1 METRATPAGWYQDP
15 TGRFEYRYF
24 NGVRWMSDVAVN
36 GQRYVDVPMDQ
47 IPLDQVVV
55 PRASTR
61 HRGMAVTSFITS
73 LAAVALGWVPFV
85 FAIAAGAAI
94 TATVFG
100 IIGLRTARSQDGY
113 GRGLAIT
120 GLVLSPIALAV
131 CVGGFFFTK
140 VFLRELNDYVEP
152 GPHQMFI
159 EQPCTVDSG
168 QATARGTIHNLDG
181 ESRDYRIVVEFTSP
195 GDGTRS
201 ATARVDG
208 VRPDATAPWS
218 TTTDVT
224 GSSVTCKVSDVSGP
238 LPFDIDES

>member
-1 METRATPAGWYQDP
+1 
-15 TGRFEYRYF
+15 
-24 NGVRWMSDVAVN
+24 
-36 GQRYVDVPMDQ
+36 
-47 IPLDQVVV
+47 
-55 PRASTR
+55 
-61 HRGMAVTSFITS
+61 
-73 LAAVALGWVPFV
+73 
-85 FAIAAGAAI
+85 
-94 TATVFG
+94 
-100 IIGLRTARSQDGY
+100 
-113 GRGLAIT
+113 
-120 GLVLSPIALAV
+120 
-131 CVGGFFFTK
+131 
-140 VFLRELNDYVEP
+140 
-152 GPHQMFI
+152 MFI